1 MVDVAQNLLYSIS
14 NMQQRPLVSERA
26 SESEILEWQLA
37 IDLILTL
44 RITLTHA
51 NETCQRV

>member
-1 MVDVAQNLLYSIS
+1 
-14 NMQQRPLVSERA
+14 MQQRPLVSERA